1 MLVNIGSILGTML
14 KLDLNFINGKS
25 KGVEKVCMNM
35 DEKNPS
41 LPYRPYPI

>member
-1 MLVNIGSILGTML
+1 MLANIGSILVTML
-14 KLDLNFINGKS
+14 KLDLNFINEKS
-25 KGVEKVCMNM
+25 KGVEKICMNM